1 MHLWVKIWIFAI
13 KPHRKSLIRVT
24 HFLQIRVSWVLPI
37 SKILISFCQKFY
49 LLDKNWTFNIVW
61 RRGVWTIMPPITNYF
76 SNVSFFGFIGWASP
90 VTSPNTISTPNLPTS
105 TPVHQA
111 YCSSAATV
119 SAAPRPSAGI
129 PSETSL
135 TSGSLLNGSSNQLAK
150 AEEKIQGRGMSRSHA
165 SYGIQQLLQEQVL
178 IIRVWSNPI

>member
-1 MHLWVKIWIFAI
+1 M
-13 KPHRKSLIRVT
+13 
-24 HFLQIRVSWVLPI
+24 FLFWS
-37 SKILISFCQKFY
+37 
-49 LLDKNWTFNIVW
+49 
-61 RRGVWTIMPPITNYF
+61 
-76 SNVSFFGFIGWASP
+76 FIGWATP

-111 YCSSAATV
+111 YCS

-178 IIRVWSNPI
+178 IIFTKGVWSILLFNGKWRLIRGRKCSIMTQNSAKYWESFKAKLSLYVNFSHILLSFKSSYLCITQWFFGHCAML

>member
-1 MHLWVKIWIFAI
+1 M
-13 KPHRKSLIRVT
+13 
-24 HFLQIRVSWVLPI
+24 FLFW
-37 SKILISFCQKFY
+37 F
-49 LLDKNWTFNIVW
+49 
-61 RRGVWTIMPPITNYF
+61 
-76 SNVSFFGFIGWASP
+76 FIGWATP

-111 YCSSAATV
+111 YCS

-178 IIRVWSNPI
+178 IIFTKGVWSILLFNGK

>member
-1 MHLWVKIWIFAI
+1 M
-13 KPHRKSLIRVT
+13 
-24 HFLQIRVSWVLPI
+24 FLS
-37 SKILISFCQKFY
+37 
-49 LLDKNWTFNIVW
+49 
-61 RRGVWTIMPPITNYF
+61 TIA
-76 SNVSFFGFIGWASP
+76 GWATSTP

-111 YCSSAATV
+111 YCSKPTQTSAGT
-119 SAAPRPSAGI
+119 GI

-165 SYGIQQLLQEQVL
+165 SYGIQQLLQEQVRRWTL
-178 IIRVWSNPI
+178 IRGSALFYGKWTLRLESVQLLPKIPLIEKVRVEHVRNCHSMWIFHTRCERPKLLVYA

>member
-1 MHLWVKIWIFAI
+1 M
-13 KPHRKSLIRVT
+13 
-24 HFLQIRVSWVLPI
+24 FLS
-37 SKILISFCQKFY
+37 
-49 LLDKNWTFNIVW
+49 
-61 RRGVWTIMPPITNYF
+61 TIA
-76 SNVSFFGFIGWASP
+76 GWATSTP

-111 YCSSAATV
+111 YCSKPTQTSAGT
-119 SAAPRPSAGI
+119 GI

-165 SYGIQQLLQEQVL
+165 SYGIQQLLQEQVRRWTL
-178 IIRVWSNPI
+178 IRGSALFYGKWTLRLESVQLLPKIPLIEKVLRTCTKLSLYVNFSHTMWKTKAACLCIGILSNSNMNFY

>member
-1 MHLWVKIWIFAI
+1 M
-13 KPHRKSLIRVT
+13 
-24 HFLQIRVSWVLPI
+24 FLFW
-37 SKILISFCQKFY
+37 Y
-49 LLDKNWTFNIVW
+49 
-61 RRGVWTIMPPITNYF
+61 
-76 SNVSFFGFIGWASP
+76 FIGWATP

-111 YCSSAATV
+111 YCS

-178 IIRVWSNPI
+178 IIFTKGVWSILLFNGKWRLIRGRKCSIMTQNSAKYWESFKAKLSLYVNFSHILLSFKSSYLCRTQWFFGHCAML